1 MNIYTVFLAFIIIL
15 CILLNKLSNRIG
27 VPMLL
32 GFILLGMFFGS
43 DGIVKIPF
51 DDYNIAEI
59 ICSFGLIFIMFYG
72 GFGTNWKRARPVA
85 FKAVMMSSIGVILTC
100 LVTGLFCHYIL
111 KIDFMESML
120 IGAIISSTDA
130 ASVFSIFRSKKINL
144 KYNTASLLEVESGSN
159 DPFAFLLT
167 VIFLSLM
174 SGGMNGFDIAI
185 LALKQLMF
193 GLFGGFV
200 IGFTAVW
207 VLKKFD
213 FIGDGFDT
221 IFVFAVALAA
231 YGTVNLTGGNGYLSV
246 YIAGIILGNSNID
259 NKKSLVS
266 FFDGLTGLVQITIFF
281 LLGLL
286 CFPSQFS
293 NVAFEGLC
301 IALFLTFIGRP
312 LVSFFILKP
321 LGANIGQIMMVA
333 FCGLRGAASIVFS
346 IMAIVSP
353 AYTSYDVFHITFFIV
368 LFSIALQGSLLVPAA
383 KRLNM
388 IDAESDVMKT
398 FTDYSDE
405 TQVEFVK
412 LQLKDNHPWCNK
424 KVKDISL
431 IDDMLL
437 VLIIR
442 GKEKIVP
449 RGDTVLMKGDLIVL
463 SALSLNDDYDVMLK
477 ETVIDNDHEW
487 VNKKLSEIKMD
498 KGLVILIKRN
508 DEILIPKGD
517 TVIEADDVLVMS

>member
-1 MNIYTVFLAFIIIL
+1 MNIYVVFLALIIIL

-51 DDYNIAEI
+51 DNYGMAETV
-59 ICSFGLIFIMFYG
+59 CSFGLIFIMFYG
-72 GFGTNWKRARPVA
+72 GFGTNWKKARPIA
-85 FKAVMMSSIGVILTC
+85 LKAILMSSLGVILTC
-100 LVTGLFCHYIL
+100 LVTGLFCHYVL
-111 KIDFMESML
+111 KIDFLESML

-174 SGGMNGFDIAI
+174 SGGMNGPDIAI
-185 LALKQLMF
+185 LALRQILF
-193 GLFGGFV
+193 GLLGGF
-200 IGFTAVW
+200 IAGFLAVW
-207 VLKKFD
+207 ILKKID
-213 FIGDGFDT
+213 FISDGFDT
-221 IFVFAVALAA
+221 IFVFAVALIA
-231 YGTVNLTGGNGYLSV
+231 YGVVNLTGGNGYLSV
-246 YIAGIILGNSNID
+246 YIAGIVLGNSNIN

-266 FFDGLTGLVQITIFF
+266 FFDGLTGLMQITIFF

-286 CFPSQFS
+286 CFPSQFKD
-293 NVAFEGLC
+293 VVFEGLS
-301 IALFLTFIGRP
+301 IALFLTLIGRP
-312 LVSFFILKP
+312 LVSFLILKP
-321 LGANIGQIMMVA
+321 LGASISQIIMVA

-368 LFSIALQGSLLVPAA
+368 LFSIALQGSLLVPVA
-383 KRLNM
+383 KK
-388 IDAESDVMKT
+388 IDMVDDKGDVMKT

-405 TQVEFVK
+405 VPVEFIK
-412 LQLKDNHPWCNK
+412 LQLKDKHPWCNK
-424 KVKDISL
+424 KVKDINL

-449 RGDTVLMKGDLIVL
+449 RGDTVLLKDDIIVL
-463 SALSLNDDYDVMLK
+463 SALSLNDNYDAVLK
-477 ETVIDNDHEW
+477 EIIIDSDHEW

-498 KGLVILIKRN
+498 RGLVILIKRN
-508 DEILIPKGD
+508 SEIIIPKGD
-517 TVIEADDVLVMS
+517 TVIETDDVLVMS

>member
-51 DDYNIAEI
+51 DDYNISEI

-100 LVTGLFCHYIL
+100 LVTGLFCHYIM

-221 IFVFAVALAA
+221 IFVFAVALIA
-231 YGTVNLTGGNGYLSV
+231 YGVVNLTGGN
-246 YIAGIILGNSNID
+246 ARA
-259 NKKSLVS
+259 
-266 FFDGLTGLVQITIFF
+266 T
-281 LLGLL
+281 
-286 CFPSQFS
+286 C
-293 NVAFEGLC
+293 A
-301 IALFLTFIGRP
+301 
-312 LVSFFILKP
+312 
-321 LGANIGQIMMVA
+321 
-333 FCGLRGAASIVFS
+333 GAAAST
-346 IMAIVSP
+346 A
-353 AYTSYDVFHITFFIV
+353 T
-368 LFSIALQGSLLVPAA
+368 AA
-383 KRLNM
+383 
-388 IDAESDVMKT
+388 
-398 FTDYSDE
+398 
-405 TQVEFVK
+405 
-412 LQLKDNHPWCNK
+412 
-424 KVKDISL
+424 
-431 IDDMLL
+431 
-437 VLIIR
+437 
-442 GKEKIVP
+442 
-449 RGDTVLMKGDLIVL
+449 
-463 SALSLNDDYDVMLK
+463 SAAGAACTL
-477 ETVIDNDHEW
+477 
-487 VNKKLSEIKMD
+487 
-498 KGLVILIKRN
+498 G
-508 DEILIPKGD
+508 
-517 TVIEADDVLVMS
+517 